1 MPNQLSW
8 GEQEI
13 EILFSWEKI
22 HITAS
27 QSLMPLNSAAKFMGE
42 MRVTGAGATTKTK
55 NLSGE
60 VGSRGVCVRAVESER
75 DLWENER
82 RGE

>member
-1 MPNQLSW
+1 MLNELSW
-8 GEQEI
+8 SEQEI

-27 QSLMPLNSAAKFMGE
+27 QSLMPLNSAARLMGK
-42 MRVTGAGATTKTK
+42 MRVTARRATTEKK

-60 VGSRGVCVRAVESER
+60 VDSCGVCER
-75 DLWENER
+75 DAERKCDLWENAR
-82 RGE
+82 